1 MRKGSANLIPD
12 PWSLLS
18 AVNKVNAQTVSM
30 ISKLA
35 AQTLIARKPRALD
48 IVERVMSH
56 QEARRTYLSIALA
69 AASNRIEKFSY
80 RDATEALKLSFLA
93 QHDLT
98 IDSHPYYCM
107 TLKKCAL
114 TRIHRRRRLNN
125 VGIVLLPEAHR
136 LQLVLAP
143 AKSYILQR
151 QVTLL

>member
-35 AQTLIARKPRALD
+35 AQTLITARKPRALD

-56 QEARRTYLSIALA
+56 QEAWCTYLSIALA
-69 AASNRIEKFSY
+69 AASNRIEQFSY
-80 RDATEALKLSFLA
+80 RDVTEALKLSFLA

-107 TLKKCAL
+107 TLKKCTL

-125 VGIVLLPEAHR
+125 MGIVLLPEAHR

-143 AKSYILQR
+143 A
-151 QVTLL
+151 